1 MPSKFAGSLI
11 LQTGTS
17 ADNCISVSKRERT
30 ELLRSFALS
39 PQPPAMPSS
48 SLAFACTGVS
58 ASSSAVA
65 SLPSHDLLFHA
76 SGPTV
81 AVLSTA
87 PRTPIVTF
95 VLPTRPTARVAA
107 VAAAAS
113 PSGEILVCA
122 ALSDGH
128 LCVFTR
134 ALGGA
139 WTAAA
144 PVEATGGGKAPTPL
158 VSASAVW
165 HGRFYCVTAAMDDA
179 RGAGLV
185 AAWGVGADDG
195 VMQVAKTQS
204 PRGVDFLP
212 ECLDCRVVEGVLVV
226 AVGGTDRVV
235 HVYERVDGVLE
246 AVVVLPGH
254 RDWVRGMRFGGEKE
268 HEFLLASASTDATVR
283 IWKFRRTAEAAVG
296 EDADNEEHRAS
307 VTMKIGGVGWVAT
320 LDALLSEHDRPV
332 LAVDFAEEGESGM
345 PTLLTASMDG
355 SVAVWKPRV
364 EGKVNGKRAISEWCT
379 SARFGLLG
387 GAETAALGFSS
398 AVFVNTG
405 VRSVFAHTLNGSVH
419 FWRRE
424 EAEAE
429 DRASGSDDF
438 RFLAENAPGGHVMPV
453 TSVAWEPRGR
463 FLMSCSED
471 KTTRAYVPFPK
482 DSSRFVEWSRPQV
495 HGHALRDI
503 AFMAEGGRSFASVS
517 DEKVIRLFDAPTQF
531 DLPGQDS
538 VLRDESGALSSSAFG
553 MEALSASIPEL
564 GLSNKAIY
572 AAEGEGAEDD
582 GVGQTQQANNNLVN
596 SFGDDMLLSSFGAD
610 KAAHAAP
617 LDIELRQDRLWPER
631 AKLYGHGNDAFCIS
645 VDLNHGILASASRA
659 QASRDAFI
667 ILWDIESGVEKQRL
681 FSHDLTINQLKF
693 TSNGEALLSVSR
705 DRSFAVF
712 ARVSTST
719 DGGAGD
725 SIASKHMYSL
735 AARQEES
742 HGRLLHSGCWMFGQD
757 IVATG
762 SRDKHLKLW
771 RFDQSSVA
779 EVYKRKFSTGIS
791 ALDAC
796 PGHEKH
802 CQLLAVGLEDGSL
815 LVERVVFESG
825 AVVKVSSVVALSNV
839 DQSCGRVN
847 MVAWR
852 PACASRDIEGAMRPT
867 ESLQLAM
874 ASSDC
879 SVRVVNVLP

>member
-1 MPSKFAGSLI
+1 
-11 LQTGTS
+11 
-17 ADNCISVSKRERT
+17 
-30 ELLRSFALS
+30 
-39 PQPPAMPSS
+39 
-48 SLAFACTGVS
+48 
-58 ASSSAVA
+58 
-65 SLPSHDLLFHA
+65 
-76 SGPTV
+76 
-81 AVLSTA
+81 
-87 PRTPIVTF
+87 
-95 VLPTRPTARVAA
+95 
-107 VAAAAS
+107 
-113 PSGEILVCA
+113 
-122 ALSDGH
+122 
-128 LCVFTR
+128 
-134 ALGGA
+134 
-139 WTAAA
+139 
-144 PVEATGGGKAPTPL
+144 
-158 VSASAVW
+158 
-165 HGRFYCVTAAMDDA
+165 MDDS

-185 AAWGVGADDG
+185 AAWEVGAGDG
-195 VMQVAKTQS
+195 VVKVAKTQS
-204 PRGVDFLP
+204 PRGVEFLP
-212 ECLDCRVVEGVLVV
+212 ECVDCRVVGGSLVV

-235 HVYERVDGVLE
+235 HVYERVDGELE
-246 AVVVLPGH
+246 AVAVLPGH
-254 RDWVRGMRFGGEKE
+254 RDWVRGLRFGGGKE
-268 HEFLLASASTDATVR
+268 LEFLIASASTDTTVR
-283 IWKFRRTAEAAVG
+283 IWKFRRTTEAAVG
-296 EDADNEEHRAS
+296 EDEDEEHRAS
-307 VTMKIGGVGWVAT
+307 VVMKIGGVGWVAT

-332 LAVDFAEEGESGM
+332 LAVDFAEEGETAM
-345 PTLLTASMDG
+345 PALLTASMDG

-364 EGKVNGKRAISEWCT
+364 EGKGDGKRAISEWCS

-398 AVFVNTG
+398 AVFVSTG

-424 EAEAE
+424 NAEAE
-429 DRASGSDDF
+429 DGTSESDDF

-463 FLMSCSED
+463 FLLSCSED

-531 DLPGQDS
+531 DLPGHVFS
-538 VLRDESGALSSSAFG
+538 GESGALSSSAFG
-553 MEALSASIPEL
+553 REALSASIPEL
-564 GLSNKAIY
+564 GLSNKAVY
-572 AAEGEGAEDD
+572 AAEIRGAEDA
-582 GVGQTQQANNNLVN
+582 GVGQTQQADNNLVN

-610 KAAHAAP
+610 KAANAAP
-617 LDIELRQDRLWPER
+617 LDVELRQDRLWPER

-681 FSHDLTINQLKF
+681 FSHDLTINQLMF
-693 TSNGEALLSVSR
+693 SSNGEALLSVSR

-712 ARVSTST
+712 ARGSTNT
-719 DGGAGD
+719 DEGAGN
-725 SIASKHMYSL
+725 SSANKNMFRL

-771 RFDQSSVA
+771 RFDRRSVA
-779 EVYKRKFSTGIS
+779 EVYKRKFSVGVS

-796 PGHEKH
+796 PGREKH

-815 LVERVVFESG
+815 LVERVLFESG
-825 AVVKVSSVVALSNV
+825 AVLKVSPVVALSKV

-852 PACASRDIEGAMRPT
+852 PVCANRAIEGATGPG
-867 ESLQLAM
+867 ESLHIAM
-874 ASSDC
+874 ACADC
-879 SVRVVNVLP
+879 SVRVVKVLL